1 VIEYSVVFPRILIF
15 LSAISFFIPVVSHA
29 DVAATTYVD
38 TAIAAKEDTA
48 NKIKSV
54 SGGGSGI
61 TSAATDAQ
69 YPSAK
74 AVYGMFVD
82 QAQSGL
88 LNLVYPVGSIYIST
102 AAANPGTLFGGT
114 WEAFGAG
121 RVLVGAGT
129 GKDTRNESRT
139 FAAGGAAGEYNH
151 ALTVNELA
159 AHEHPVVKHSS
170 GYPIHTDRLD
180 TSGIYPS
187 LVLSF
192 STNVATPLRAE
203 STGGNAAH
211 NNIQPYVVVYMW
223 RRTA

>member
-1 VIEYSVVFPRILIF
+1 LVPR
-15 LSAISFFIPVVSHA
+15 VSLA

-38 TAIAAKEDTA
+38 AAIAGKEDTA
-48 NKIKSV
+48 NKITSV
-54 SGGGSGI
+54 SGGGTGL
-61 TSAATDAQ
+61 TAAATDAQ

-88 LNLVYPVGSIYIST
+88 LNLVYPVGSIYMST

-121 RVLVGAGT
+121 RVLIGAGT

-139 FAAGGAAGEYNH
+139 FAAGAAAGEYNH

-159 AHEHPVVKHSS
+159 AHEHPVVRHSS
-170 GYPIHTDRLD
+170 GYPIHTDRTTLGG
-180 TSGIYPS
+180 TYP
-187 LVLSF
+187 VLGLEF
-192 STNVATPLRAE
+192 SNNVATPLRAE
-203 STGGNAAH
+203 STGGDAAH